1 MTKKSFFSNRWD
13 SDKIGGKEMLD
24 SKKLAEARKK
34 NKLSQ
39 TRAAYKL
46 NTTRQC
52 ISGWERGEHEPDT
65 DKLHEMAKLYGVS
78 VADFFADENDIP
90 NGNVVS
96 PEPMPADSGEGAD
109 KKSKRQ
115 KNFRKIN
122 LKKKLKITIA
132 ICAVLILIIVALVI
146 LFFTHREDQNETV
159 SLEDMVFQI
168 IDLETVPD
176 GRFEFD
182 L

>member
-1 MTKKSFFSNRWD
+1 MLDTKKMTD
-13 SDKIGGKEMLD
+13 
-24 SKKLAEARKK
+24 ARKK
-34 NKLSQ
+34 NELSQ
-39 TRAAYKL
+39 SEAADKL
-46 NTTRQC
+46 GTTRQS
-52 ISGWERGEHEPDT
+52 ISSWERGEYEPDT

-78 VADFFADENDIP
+78 VADFFTEENDIP

-96 PEPMPADSGEGAD
+96 PEPMPADSGEGVD
-109 KKSKRQ
+109 KKRKRR

-132 ICAVLILIIVALVI
+132 ICAVLLLVIVALVI
-146 LFFTHREDQNETV
+146 LFFTHREDEKKTV